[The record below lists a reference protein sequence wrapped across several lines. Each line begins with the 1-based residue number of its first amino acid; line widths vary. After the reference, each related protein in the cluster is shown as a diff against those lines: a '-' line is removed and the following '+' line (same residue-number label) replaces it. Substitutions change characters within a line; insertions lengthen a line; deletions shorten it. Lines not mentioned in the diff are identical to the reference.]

1 MDVPLKTNRELC
13 TTSDAAKAF
22 GVTMG
27 RIRQMALAGDLW
39 YTSMGDHCLVFDHRE
54 VQEKAAKR
62 AADRAAGKVRG
73 PKPGGFKK
81 DRPLSRKRR
90 KTA

>member
-1 MDVPLKTNRELC
+1 MPLKTNKELC

-27 RIRQMALAGDLW
+27 RIRQMALAGELW
-39 YTSMGDHCLVFDHRE
+39 YSSMGDHCLVFDFIE
-54 VQEKAAKR
+54 VQQKAAKR
-62 AADRAAGKVRG
+62 AAARAAGKVRG

-81 DRPLSRKRR
+81 DRPISRKRR

>member
-1 MDVPLKTNRELC
+1 MPLKTNRELC
-13 TTSDAAKAF
+13 TTSDAARVF

-27 RIRQMALAGDLW
+27 RIRQMALSGELW
-39 YTSMGDHCLVFDHRE
+39 SANLGDHCLVFDHAE
-54 VQEKAAKR
+54 VQRKAAQR